1 MKEKLLNVFRNWI
14 PKIEMTVKVKFIKK
28 GTDKP
33 LTGKQY
39 TVRLY
44 DKDLFTDDDY
54 LGHAQLNDQGE
65 AHIHFFPTDLRG
77 HDFGMEDLPD
87 LYVLLFKGNTVHFQ
101 SNFWD
106 NVDFDKLALL
116 DLKEG
121 EVLSF
126 GTFLV
131 D

>member
-1 MKEKLLNVFRNWI
+1 MRDKLLEAFRNWNPEI
-14 PKIEMTVKVKFIKK
+14 TVTVRIKFVKR
-28 GTDKP
+28 GTDTP

-44 DKDLFTDDDY
+44 DKDIFTDDDY
-54 LGHAQLNDQGE
+54 LGHSGLNDNGE
-65 AHIHFFPTDLRG
+65 AHIHFFPSDIFNSDLG
-77 HDFGMEDLPD
+77 FETLPD
-87 LYVLLFKGNTVHFQ
+87 LYVLLFQGNVVHYQ
-101 SNFWD
+101 SKVWD

-116 DLKEG
+116 DMKEG
-121 EVLSF
+121 EVINF